1 MQQRRAAGAGPV
13 WPSLAAQGAAHAGL
27 KPWVAHSAA
36 GGDKRREKADGAM
49 RGRYTRSRVAEN
61 HPASGPRLLGV
72 RSSLTWSPVLAY
84 LASGPRLPGVRSS
97 LTWSLASGPRSHG
110 VRSSPK
116 RHHLATWPE
125 KRRAASL
132 TPVLQRSRPKDTP
145 GFTQAV
151 ARSHDRHAAAWRAMR
166 TDLLLG
172 LVEYLR
178 FAHHVVQIRLV
189 LVHLLQRNLNT
200 PKQRRITP
208 SRNQRS
214 K

>member
-61 HPASGPRLLGV
+61 HP
-72 RSSLTWSPVLAY
+72 
-84 LASGPRLPGVRSS
+84 ASGPRLPGVRSS